1 MVWEACL
8 TGRVPLCPQVVEALK
23 RVDRILG
30 ILMDGL
36 IQRGLLH
43 CANVIV
49 VSDHGEL
56 AATHKS
62 TNLNKG
68 SERFFRSEESW
79 WMFLLLG
86 GHRYGGGFV

>member
-8 TGRVPLCPQVVEALK
+8 TGGALLCPQVVEALK
-23 RVDRILG
+23 RVDGMLG

-43 CANVIV
+43 CANMIV
-49 VSDHGEL
+49 VSDHGEP

-62 TNLNKG
+62 TN
-68 SERFFRSEESW
+68 
-79 WMFLLLG
+79 
-86 GHRYGGGFV
+86 